1 MQQAIFTTAGS
12 YPIAVIHA
20 IRGFAQARAKL
31 EALRQV
37 EQQYQAALQRQQQL
51 GSGSIAAGTMT
62 TAMASP
68 MVDKRMYDQL
78 AASRQ
83 RISQKLS
90 ETNLYIKY
98 LEGRVEKGD
107 EGMVKVGPGAVAAP
121 VTTEAAVIV
130 AVTAIVPDACLFCLV
145 QHHRG
150 DA

>member
-1 MQQAIFTTAGS
+1 MFDTMRCS
-12 YPIAVIHA
+12 
-20 IRGFAQARAKL
+20 AQARAKL
-31 EALRQV
+31 EALKQV

-51 GSGSIAAGTMT
+51 GSGSIAAGAMT
-62 TAMASP
+62 TPMATP

-107 EGMVKVGPGAVAAP
+107 EGMVKVGP
-121 VTTEAAVIV
+121 VTVIV
-130 AVTAIVPDACLFCLV
+130 TVAGTVADACLFKRQGHMCP
-145 QHHRG
+145 
-150 DA
+150 